1 MNNKL
6 TKVLCV
12 DDEQDL
18 RDNINIILSQE
29 GYEVIEASNGED
41 AYQKFIDNTP
51 DFIVCDIDMPVMNG
65 YNFFKKIHKNHQ
77 EELNNIP
84 FIFLTGLHHKDN
96 RIEGIRLGIDDYML
110 KPIDFDL
117 LLSTIK
123 AKLAKIGERKDLMQQ
138 KISAVC
144 DSFVSLIPQE
154 INYPLQDIL
163 ELSNLLKTDLR
174 KQGDYHNIDKMH
186 NNYATR
192 IYMSALKLRAQIVK
206 LFDKDKVFN
215 IINDLNNYYD
225 LEEVIGD
232 IIDVLDDDQVVFEL
246 QDELG
251 EIAINKEDFI
261 NNIVKYLE
269 QQKTAKAQNI
279 KVNIFNDGRK
289 NLIISIVSRVSLPV
303 ISESLEKMIAAY
315 NGDFKVQVEEDEVY
329 HIISL
334 PHYLLK

>member
-6 TKVLCV
+6 TKILCI
-12 DDEQDL
+12 DDEPDL
-18 RDNINIILSQE
+18 RENINIILSQE

-41 AYQKFIDNTP
+41 AYQKFIDNIP
-51 DFIVCDIDMPVMNG
+51 DFIVCDIDMPIMNG
-65 YNFFKKIHKNHQ
+65 YEFFTKVHKNYKQ
-77 EELNNIP
+77 ELNNIP
-84 FIFLTGLHHKDN
+84 FIFLTGLHNKDN
-96 RIEGIRLGIDDYML
+96 RLEGIKLGIDDYML

-117 LLSTIK
+117 LLSTIQ
-123 AKLAKIGERKDLMQQ
+123 AKLSKIGERKDLMQQ
-138 KISAVC
+138 KISSVC

-163 ELSNLLKTDLR
+163 ELSNLLKTDLG
-174 KQGDYHNIDKMH
+174 KQGDYSNIDKIH
-186 NNYATR
+186 NNHAAR

-206 LFDKDKVFN
+206 LFDKDKIFN
-215 IINDLNNYYD
+215 IINDLNNYYNIEKLID
-225 LEEVIGD
+225 D
-232 IIDVLDDDQVVFEL
+232 IIIILNDDNIAFEL
-246 QDELG
+246 QDNLG
-251 EIAINKEDFI
+251 EIAINQDDFI

-279 KVNIFNDGRK
+279 KVSVFQDGRK

-315 NGDFKVQVEEDEVY
+315 NGDFKVQAEEDEVY

-334 PHYLLK
+334 PNYLLK